1 MPARKSKR
9 LQWPRTLP
17 PLAFDQGVFQHLI
30 MPEETRGSVQQYL
43 AARRRLCTNP
53 VFLQSIK
60 NLRDRYPLTYW
71 KQAEKWRRVSC
82 KLNDDMKKACFK
94 ILDRFWIKAGKAPV
108 VPSLSLTVGGG
119 LRFEGEARGLCDQC
133 GLEARDI
140 RWIEW
145 LVRNW
150 DPEAVE
156 LPPEEPIE
164 IKPNFFPWRITVIDY
179 LPLKHRR
186 VVLVLEQGAS
196 QKAARRAADRAVKE
210 LPANCL
216 RNAPSINDLEREQ
229 LHELF
234 KKEIRKGKRAGQ
246 AYFKDLAERM
256 TKEYW
261 PISTATIRKEYYKFT
276 GVRPR
281 QYSGAASRDRRE

>member
-17 PLAFDQGVFQHLI
+17 SRPDQAVCQYPI
-30 MPEETRGSVQQYL
+30 NPEENRGSVQQYL

-60 NLRDRYPLTYW
+60 DLRDRYPLTYW
-71 KQAEKWRRVSC
+71 KQAEKWRRISC

-94 ILDRFWIKAGKAPV
+94 ILVRFWVKAGKVPV
-108 VPSLSLTVGGG
+108 VPSLSFTAGGD
-119 LRFEGEARGLCDQC
+119 LKFDVEARGLCDRC
-133 GLEARDI
+133 GLDERDR

-150 DPEAVE
+150 DPEATE
-156 LPPEEPIE
+156 LPPEEPID

-179 LPLKHRR
+179 WPLEHRR
-186 VVLVLEQGAS
+186 IVLVLEQGAS
-196 QKAARRAADRAVKE
+196 RKAARRAADRAVKE
-210 LPANCL
+210 LPAKCL

-234 KKEIRKGKRAGQ
+234 KKEIRNGKRAGQ
-246 AYFKDLAERM
+246 AYFKNIAERM

-261 PISTATIRKEYYKFT
+261 PISPATIRKEYYKFA
-276 GVRPR
+276 GVQPK